1 MGVAAGA
8 RAPAVIAAVE
18 ADARF
23 YADAGREAAV
33 SVSAGG
39 GAGGVGGAR
48 PDQAIVRICIDADE
62 LPHLRAGVGSTLRLV
77 QAAYESI
84 GAASA
89 PEGAGASKGRGGR
102 AAATGRGR
110 ERPGGRRR

>member
-39 GAGGVGGAR
+39 GAGGAR